1 MQEKRKKWTKRLGRL
16 ALQIVCV
23 TVLYLGI
30 SIGMNGMYLLGVP
43 KAEQVQ
49 KVTVSYP
56 EVSETAKE
64 VTDTEKIKA
73 AVGLTNFLKYRLF
86 TAPEASD
93 QPEFM
98 MTYILENGETVS
110 VGASENTVWWHGKA
124 HALKHEGAFM
134 NLAEGI
140 FYFEEVGNRVGE

>member
-30 SIGMNGMYLLGVP
+30 GMNGMYLLGVP

-56 EVSETAKE
+56 EVVLYNKS
-64 VTDTEKIKA
+64 
-73 AVGLTNFLKYRLF
+73 
-86 TAPEASD
+86 
-93 QPEFM
+93 
-98 MTYILENGETVS
+98 
-110 VGASENTVWWHGKA
+110 
-124 HALKHEGAFM
+124 
-134 NLAEGI
+134 
-140 FYFEEVGNRVGE
+140 

>member
-1 MQEKRKKWTKRLGRL
+1 MQEKQKKWTKQLGRL
-16 ALQIVCV
+16 VLQIVCV

-30 SIGMNGMYLLGVP
+30 NIGMNGMYLLGVP

-64 VTDTEKIKA
+64 VTDAEKIKS

-86 TAPEASD
+86 ATPEVSD
-93 QPEFM
+93 QPEFTI
-98 MTYILENGETVS
+98 TYTLENGETVS
-110 VGASENTVWWHGKA
+110 VEASEKTVWWHGKA

-134 NLAEGI
+134 KLAEGI

>member
-1 MQEKRKKWTKRLGRL
+1 
-16 ALQIVCV
+16 
-23 TVLYLGI
+23 
-30 SIGMNGMYLLGVP
+30 MNGMYLLGVP

-86 TAPEASD
+86 TTPEASD
-93 QPEFM
+93 QPEFT

-134 NLAEGI
+134 KLAEGI

>member
-56 EVSETAKE
+56 EVVLYNKS
-64 VTDTEKIKA
+64 
-73 AVGLTNFLKYRLF
+73 
-86 TAPEASD
+86 
-93 QPEFM
+93 
-98 MTYILENGETVS
+98 
-110 VGASENTVWWHGKA
+110 
-124 HALKHEGAFM
+124 
-134 NLAEGI
+134 
-140 FYFEEVGNRVGE
+140 